1 MIIYFIDTES
11 NQPYFN
17 TEQQNLTADECKDT
31 LCNIFVPDNCTT
43 LQLTFLLMIFNKFL
57 SRAFFGNDLQFN
69 LSVLLREERS
79 KRCFSQ
85 CNLAA
90 LTERIIRK
98 PQQLISEGTIERYM
112 KTKSFMKDLH
122 NQSLWSKRSTYFV
135 CKRYSASEIVTAD
148 VDR

>member
-1 MIIYFIDTES
+1 
-11 NQPYFN
+11 
-17 TEQQNLTADECKDT
+17 
-31 LCNIFVPDNCTT
+31 
-43 LQLTFLLMIFNKFL
+43 MIFNKFL

-69 LSVLLREERS
+69 LSVLLTEERS

-112 KTKSFMKDLH
+112 KTKSVMKDLH

-135 CKRYSASEIVTAD
+135 CKRYSAGETVTAD
-148 VDR
+148 IDR